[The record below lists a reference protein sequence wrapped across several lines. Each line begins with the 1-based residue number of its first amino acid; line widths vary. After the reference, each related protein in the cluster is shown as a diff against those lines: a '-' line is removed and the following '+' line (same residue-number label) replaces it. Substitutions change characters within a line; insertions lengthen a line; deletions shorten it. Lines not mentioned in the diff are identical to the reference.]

1 MNDIIQRLR
10 SAYTENPASALKLIP
25 EVLQAA
31 DEGLVVELPYPVFT
45 EEQLNSVPR
54 LDREALEKRIRKAE
68 SAEKALKER
77 GS

>member
-1 MNDIIQRLR
+1 MSDLIQRLR
-10 SAYTENPASALKLIP
+10 AAYTENPASALKLIP

-45 EEQLNSVPR
+45 EEQLNSVPH

>member
-1 MNDIIQRLR
+1 MPDLIQRLR
-10 SAYTENPASALKLIP
+10 DAYTENPASALKLIP

-31 DEGLVVELPYPVFT
+31 DEGLVVELPYPVLT

-68 SAEKALKER
+68 LAEKALKER
-77 GS
+77 ES

>member
-1 MNDIIQRLR
+1 MSDLIQRLR
-10 SAYTENPASALKLIP
+10 AAYTENPASALKLIP

-31 DEGLVVELPYPVFT
+31 DEGRIVELPYPALT
-45 EEQLNSVPR
+45 EERLNSVPR